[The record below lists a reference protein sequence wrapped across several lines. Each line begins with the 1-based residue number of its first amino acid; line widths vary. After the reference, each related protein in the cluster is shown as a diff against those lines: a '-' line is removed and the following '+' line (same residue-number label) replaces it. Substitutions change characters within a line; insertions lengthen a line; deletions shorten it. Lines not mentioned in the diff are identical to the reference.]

1 MPMHRIFSGA
11 ASGGN
16 SSTSVS
22 GTSGRTPS
30 GAALA
35 WSRALAR
42 NTSLRH
48 WKRCRR
54 GRRSTIPSP
63 TTAPKLGRPRNAKLA
78 RRIQSF
84 PTFASEVL
92 EAPASTVND
101 DLPRPIAREKV
112 GGARKMKAL
121 FLDCNDQL
129 APVWQRVVRPDDP
142 SIAVNRQAY
151 SQAELPRVLKGY
163 DICIDDH
170 SYLPTELVDRCDALK
185 HVVFL
190 GTGPASYMSLSDLA
204 ARGIKVHTI
213 RNYGD
218 TAVAEH
224 TIALMFAA
232 CREVA
237 RMDREVRA
245 GTWVPHEGVQL
256 LGKTLGVIGLGG
268 IGTEVLRIG
277 RAIGMEVIAW
287 NRSPRPGAP
296 LVALEELLARS
307 DVISMNLTLN
317 DETRSFLGAGEFARM
332 KPGAIFVNT
341 ARAALVDEAAFIAAL
356 RTGRIRHAG
365 LDVFHAEPLS
375 PDNPL
380 GRMENVTLTAH
391 AAFRTIEASMTLLRR
406 AIDIVRDIVAKPT

>member
-1 MPMHRIFSGA
+1 
-11 ASGGN
+11 
-16 SSTSVS
+16 
-22 GTSGRTPS
+22 
-30 GAALA
+30 
-35 WSRALAR
+35 
-42 NTSLRH
+42 
-48 WKRCRR
+48 
-54 GRRSTIPSP
+54 
-63 TTAPKLGRPRNAKLA
+63 
-78 RRIQSF
+78 
-84 PTFASEVL
+84 
-92 EAPASTVND
+92 
-101 DLPRPIAREKV
+101 
-112 GGARKMKAL
+112 MKAL

-142 SIAVNRQAY
+142 AIDVNRRAY
-151 SQAELPRVLKGY
+151 AQTDLPRVLKGY
-163 DICIDDH
+163 EICIDDH
-170 SYLPTELVDRCDALK
+170 SYLPTDLLDRCDALK

-190 GTGPASYMSLSDLA
+190 GTGPASYMSLGDLA

-268 IGTEVLRIG
+268 IGGEVLRICRG
-277 RAIGMEVIAW
+277 LGMDVIAW

-296 LVALEELLARS
+296 LVPLDELLARS

-317 DETRSFLGAGEFARM
+317 DETRGFLGAAEFARM
-332 KPGAIFVNT
+332 KPGVIFVNT
-341 ARAALVDEAAFIAAL
+341 ARAALVDEMAFVDAL
-356 RTGRIRHAG
+356 RSGRIRHAG
-365 LDVFHAEPLS
+365 LDVFHVEPLS

-380 GRMENVTLTAH
+380 VRMENVTLTAH
-391 AAFRTIEASMTLLRR
+391 AAFRTLEASMTLLRR
-406 AIDIVRDIVAKPT
+406 AIDIVRDIVANAV